1 MMRDALPAAAGAPAT
16 DAAWAALREAASAP
30 YRAAGRW
37 ARHWARGKL
46 AGDPVFRA
54 LLERGEL
61 PAQARVLDI
70 GCGQGLVASLLQA
83 SADAARAGA
92 WPAAWPAAPS
102 ASAYTGIELMT
113 AEVARAQAA
122 LQALPL
128 QPRFVHADMCRADFP
143 ACDLAVALDVLHYV
157 DPAAQQAVLA
167 RVRDALQPSQGRL
180 LLRIGDADSRS
191 GFAISQC
198 VDRIVTMA
206 RGHRVP
212 PTFGR
217 PLASWVGLLEALGF
231 AVRTVPMSRGTPFA
245 NVLLVADLDGQGR

>member
-113 AEVARAQAA
+113 AEVARAKAA

-143 ACDLAVALDVLHYV
+143 ACDLAVVLTCCTMSTLRRSRRCWHACATRCSPRRAASCCASATPKAGAAL
-157 DPAAQQAVLA
+157 
-167 RVRDALQPSQGRL
+167 PS
-180 LLRIGDADSRS
+180 
-191 GFAISQC
+191 
-198 VDRIVTMA
+198 
-206 RGHRVP
+206 
-212 PTFGR
+212 
-217 PLASWVGLLEALGF
+217 ASAST
-231 AVRTVPMSRGTPFA
+231 AS
-245 NVLLVADLDGQGR
+245 